1 MALELISTLLPYI
14 LRIVEYICVFIL
26 INVSI
31 IFIMAP
37 LSIESNKRAA
47 NVSYEIPLCAGA
59 AHE

>member
-1 MALELISTLLPYI
+1 MALELISTLLPYF

-37 LSIESNKRAA
+37 LSIESNKREA